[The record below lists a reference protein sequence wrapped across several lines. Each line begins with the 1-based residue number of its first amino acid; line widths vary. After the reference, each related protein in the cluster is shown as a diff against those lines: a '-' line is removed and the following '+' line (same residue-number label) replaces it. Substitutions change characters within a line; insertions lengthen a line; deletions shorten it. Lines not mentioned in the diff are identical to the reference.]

1 MTFGTAPYE
10 KIVPSVVQFILKN
23 VPSTVRFS
31 YLSGI
36 EIDVFLDSPDA
47 NGAEVIT
54 G

>member
-1 MTFGTAPYE
+1 MRKSYL
-10 KIVPSVVQFILKN
+10 SWYNLYWKN
-23 VPSTVRFS
+23 VPLKVRFS

-36 EIDVFLDSPDA
+36 KIDLFLDSPDT

>member
-1 MTFGTAPYE
+1 MRKSY
-10 KIVPSVVQFILKN
+10 LLWYNLYWKN

-36 EIDVFLDSPDA
+36 EIDLFLDSPDA

>member
-10 KIVPSVVQFILKN
+10 KIVPFVVHFILKN
-23 VPSTVRFS
+23 VPLKVRFS
-31 YLSGI
+31 YLAGI
-36 EIDVFLDSPDA
+36 EIDLFLDSPDT